1 MKQDLERQI
10 DGVRE
15 EVGSMK
21 RDLERQIDGV
31 KQEVVG
37 VKQELGHRIDRMEDR
52 MVENHRE
59 VSDRV
64 AKDQREVSDG
74 FAETKAAISA
84 LSAKLDERSS
94 PRRLEG
100 TGLASAAGPVAAS
113 GAVVRETS
121 GSYPEDGPTG
131 EAEEEA
137 PEDGRH
143 DSGEERPDQA

>member
-1 MKQDLERQI
+1 MKQ
-10 DGVRE
+10 
-15 EVGSMK
+15 
-21 RDLERQIDGV
+21 DLERQIDGV

-37 VKQELGHRIDRMEDR
+37 VKHELGHRIDRME
-52 MVENHRE
+52 
-59 VSDRV
+59 DRV

-94 PRRLEG
+94 PHRLEG

-113 GAVVRETS
+113 GAVVREPS
-121 GSYPEDGPTG
+121 GSYPEDGPKG
-131 EAEEEA
+131 EAEEDA

-143 DSGEERPDQA
+143 DSGEERPDQG